1 MRGPALAHVDE
12 EDLLQRWNKGR
23 LFKASVSVWVLK
35 ASDLGSSLGGLDWTC
50 QTMESNK
57 SSLDNELEEWT
68 GEERKQVVWRS
79 EDREP

>member
-35 ASDLGSSLGGLDWTC
+35 ASDLGSSLSRLD
-50 QTMESNK
+50 
-57 SSLDNELEEWT
+57 
-68 GEERKQVVWRS
+68 
-79 EDREP
+79 